1 MPSSNIWKIT
11 GIALLLA
18 ILAACSNAPQKP
30 NSESAGM
37 SSGTDP
43 VQDNFERAVAKLKDG
58 SDEDALSLFNE
69 LANSHPNLAAPSVN
83 IGLIEIKRGN
93 LDAAEIALLR
103 ASTLKPELP
112 VIYNELGIVYRR
124 LGRFGESEAAY
135 LKALQL
141 APDYADAH
149 LNLGILC
156 DIYLGNLSAAL
167 EHYERYQALTNAT
180 NDAVAKWIIDIRQ
193 RLNKNTGPSS

>member
-1 MPSSNIWKIT
+1 MSSNSLWKISGT
-11 GIALLLA
+11 AVFLA
-18 ILAACSNAPQKP
+18 ILAACSNAPPKP
-30 NSESAGM
+30 PGDSASM
-37 SSGTDP
+37 SKRTDQ
-43 VQDNFERAVAKLKDG
+43 VQDHFERAIAKLKDG
-58 SDEDALSLFNE
+58 ADEDALSLFNE
-69 LANSHPNLAAPSVN
+69 LANSHPDLAAPSIN

-93 LDAAEIALLR
+93 LDAAETALLR

-135 LKALQL
+135 LKALQF
-141 APDYADAH
+141 APDYAGAH
-149 LNLGILC
+149 LNLGILY

-167 EHYERYQALTNAT
+167 EHYERYQTLTNAA

-193 RLNKNTGPSS
+193 RLNKGTGPSS